1 MKKTKKSGPIQP
13 NKTNPVV
20 FIPTQEQIDTLAR
33 RLMPE
38 IKRFFVDPQ
47 IRKDFDD
54 WQEKKNT
61 DN

>member
-1 MKKTKKSGPIQP
+1 MRKTKISDPTQQLEKSS
-13 NKTNPVV
+13 TMH
-20 FIPTQEQIDTLAR
+20 IPTQEQISALAR

-47 IRKDFDD
+47 IRKEFAD